1 MKAVICTI
9 ARLEHN
15 YINEWCNYYIGL
27 GFNHIY
33 LYDNDDPTDP
43 YIGDFIDKKLLDK
56 ITIINIQGRA
66 SATTQVEIYKEF
78 YAQYRQDFDW
88 CLFCDIDEFL
98 VGIDNIND
106 FLSQDKFKQAQQIQI
121 KWRLFGDDGVIE
133 RDMSIPVHEFFK
145 IDNTLREPVNRML
158 GKMMLKNNIDPNKL
172 FVDSCH
178 YCRGVIACYPSG
190 RKFIIAKRY
199 LVDYPSDE
207 TVWLN
212 HYRTKTL
219 KEFLETKLVRQN
231 RIFNSPRVTLKD
243 YFFGA
248 NEWTQEKQ
256 NFIDKW
262 IMAHP
267 EEANKD

>member
-66 SATTQVEIYKEF
+66 SATTQIEIYKEF

-145 IDNTLREPVNRML
+145 IDNAAREPVNKML
-158 GKMMLKNNIDPNKL
+158 GKMLLRSTIDPAQFNI
-172 FVDSCH
+172 VGCH
-178 YCRGVIACYPSG
+178 YCVGIPSCYPSG
-190 RKFIIAKRY
+190 GSTIPPKRY
-199 LVDYPSDE
+199 LLDYPRTE

-231 RIFNSPRVTLKD
+231 RIFSSTPVTLQQ
-243 YFFGA
+243 YFFAA

-256 NFIDKW
+256 DYIDNWFKTHQE
-262 IMAHP
+262 I
-267 EEANKD
+267 K